1 MSSAPVNAATVGYYM
16 NPSDYGSIP
25 KGQTIN
31 TRHLNNATPR
41 KGLLNLT
48 QVNTT
53 EIDKAIKAC
62 ESKTSLASI
71 KQQNYKITANETGCG
86 WVTYGQN
93 QGRGILGNYTTTL
106 GPVPE
111 RALHYYPPIAT
122 RSPNAD
128 KFRIPCSSEVCMKE
142 GFVSME
148 EDIQVP
154 ICSKYTRCEDMQ
166 YFDSFLTG
174 DNAGLCAYCTSS
186 KTFVPVNR
194 SKGTVTAKY
203 TTAPC
208 EPSSLITDYK
218 KCPPPTPRPIQGD
231 LKEAFET
238 LAPLD
243 SCKAP
248 LTRDCLVL
256 AATTAGC
263 SPEGTLIASLY
274 NSPPASGYNET
285 LEQEAS
291 YRVYQQ
297 QMNPNMNIL
306 KDTAASIQNALS
318 QFTSLFKST
327 QDTNEVIS
335 GAARDL
341 CIKKNLDLYSFCN
354 DLVDTTI
361 VNSTNIVC
369 LQQKF
374 LNAGGKVSDSNYPS
388 LSKCLGKTVS
398 QCV

>member
-1 MSSAPVNAATVGYYM
+1 MSSVPVNAATVGYYM
-16 NPSDYGSIP
+16 NPSDYESIP

-31 TRHLNNATPR
+31 TAHLMNSTPR
-41 KGLLNLT
+41 KGVLNLT

-53 EIDKAIKAC
+53 NIDKAIKAC
-62 ESKTSLASI
+62 ESKTDLAAL
-71 KQQNYKITANETGCG
+71 KRQNFKITANETGCG

-106 GPVPE
+106 GPVPSA
-111 RALHYYPPIAT
+111 ALNYYPPIAT
-122 RSPNAD
+122 RSPNAE
-128 KFRIPCSSEVCMKE
+128 KFKIPCSSEVCMKE
-142 GFVSME
+142 GFATIE
-148 EDIQVP
+148 EDVQVP
-154 ICSKYTRCEDMQ
+154 ICGKYTRCEDMQ

-174 DNAGLCAYCTSS
+174 DNAGLCAYCTTS
-186 KTFVPVNR
+186 KRFIPVTR
-194 SKGTVTAKY
+194 SNGSVRAKY
-203 TTAPC
+203 SSAPC
-208 EPSSLITDYK
+208 EPSALVTDYK
-218 KCPPPTPRPIQGD
+218 QCPPPAARQIQGN

-256 AATTAGC
+256 AAKTAGC
-263 SPEGTLIASLY
+263 SPDGTLIASLY
-274 NSPPASGYNET
+274 NSPPESGYDEA
-285 LEQEAS
+285 LQHEAS

-306 KDTAASIQNALS
+306 KDTAASIQTALS

-327 QDTNEVIS
+327 QNPNESIS

-361 VNSTNIVC
+361 VNSTNIIC

-374 LNAGGKVSDSNYPS
+374 LAAGGKVSDTNYPT
-388 LSKCLGKTVS
+388 LSTCLGKTVS
-398 QCV
+398 QCA